1 MDLQHL
7 LAIALFALA
16 STGTPGP
23 NNLMLMSS
31 GANVGFKRTIPHML
45 GIMVGFSVMLTLIGV
60 GLVGVFHTY
69 PASQTIL
76 KYLSLGYL
84 AYLAFKIATSKGSNT
99 EQSYKP
105 MTFIQAAGFQWVN
118 PKGWSMALTAVSLFN
133 AEGGMLALMVIVA
146 VFFCANIPSV
156 ALWTA
161 AGTQLQRWLT
171 TGIRIKVFNYGM
183 AGLLLA
189 SAVPML

>member
-1 MDLQHL
+1 
-7 LAIALFALA
+7 
-16 STGTPGP
+16 
-23 NNLMLMSS
+23 MSS

-84 AYLAFKIATSKGSNT
+84 AYLAFKIATSKGGNT

-156 ALWTA
+156 TLWTA

>member
-1 MDLQHL
+1 
-7 LAIALFALA
+7 
-16 STGTPGP
+16 
-23 NNLMLMSS
+23 
-31 GANVGFKRTIPHML
+31 
-45 GIMVGFSVMLTLIGV
+45 
-60 GLVGVFHTY
+60 
-69 PASQTIL
+69 
-76 KYLSLGYL
+76 
-84 AYLAFKIATSKGSNT
+84 
-99 EQSYKP
+99 
-105 MTFIQAAGFQWVN
+105 
-118 PKGWSMALTAVSLFN
+118 MALTAVSLFN

-156 ALWTA
+156 TLWTA